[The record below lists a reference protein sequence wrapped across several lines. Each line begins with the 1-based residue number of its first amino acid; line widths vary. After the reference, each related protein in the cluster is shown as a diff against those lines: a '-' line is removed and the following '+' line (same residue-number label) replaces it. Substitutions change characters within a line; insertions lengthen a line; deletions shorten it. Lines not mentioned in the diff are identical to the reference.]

1 MKLVNMQCPN
11 CGSPLTKEG
20 EQLICHAC
28 GGTFTVDYDDS
39 DVEYERIKT
48 EPERDQRRLEHE
60 KQLLEKKYELDQKA
74 WAEYDKR
81 ERKRSGKKKAMII
94 SLIICGVITYVAV
107 CAIILAISEKQQAM
121 EREQQRI
128 EREESERN
136 NTPTPSPTPTP
147 APNYDLTFEDVDPLM
162 DDLIEAGQTAEMGFT
177 TCSVDT
183 NGNLALAEY
192 NKTGAVFVDAYLVTN
207 IPHPKKLDESN
218 RVVLIYEVTWHND
231 ELGDKTCYDAVYF
244 EGLKIYPGET
254 KVVCN
259 YEPLEIERS
268 DAAWGWYFNKYS
280 YETYNQC
287 YRENITALGG
297 NVTPLRGNDTELP
310 EKGT

>member
-11 CGSPLTKEG
+11 CGSPLTQEG

-48 EPERDQRRLEHE
+48 EPERDQRKLEHE

-94 SLIICGVITYVAV
+94 SLIICGVVTYMTM
-107 CAIILAISEKQQAM
+107 CGIIMFVQQKQ
-121 EREQQRI
+121 ESNRREQERI

-147 APNYDLTFEDVDPLM
+147 APNYDLTPADIDPIM
-162 DDLIEAGQTAEMGFT
+162 DDLIEAGQIAEMDIMS
-177 TCSVDT
+177 CNVDT
-183 NGNLALAEY
+183 NGNLYLAEY

-207 IPHPKKLDESN
+207 IPNPKRLDESN
-218 RVVLIYEVTWHND
+218 RVVIIYEVTWNND

-244 EGLKIYPGET
+244 EGLKIYHGDT
-254 KVVCN
+254 KAICDFN
-259 YEPLEIERS
+259 PLTIDRS
-268 DAAWGWYFNKYS
+268 DAAWGWFNAYS
-280 YETYNQC
+280 YESYKQC

-297 NVTPLRGNDTELP
+297 DVTPLRGNDTELP
-310 EKGT
+310 TKGT